1 MRISE
6 LGGEDA
12 LIEVIGR
19 GSMRSAPGLVLG
31 IGDDAAVVDP
41 AGNQVVVTTDMLVEG
56 THFRLDLCDPF
67 SLGWKSA
74 AVNIS
79 DIAAMGARPTCAFIS
94 IGLPDSDVEFV
105 EQFYAGFREISD
117 KFGSVIA
124 GGDTVG
130 SDKGVVIGVT
140 QLGAVEPGKYL
151 TRTGAKPG
159 DAVMVTGTLGDS
171 VMGLEL
177 LLKLGLEE
185 ARDEY
190 QFLVDRHLLPEPR
203 VREAIALAGTGKV
216 TSMMDISDGL
226 SKDLGRLC
234 KASGVGAKVY
244 SDWLPL
250 SAEMQGLSEEPE
262 DEGQGDCQENTH
274 VVIDPHLV
282 AARGGEDYEL
292 LFTCPHR
299 FAGAMFI
306 AMSKIPSPIALIGE
320 ITAGQKVGLVGADG
334 SIGEMPSSWEHFSR

>member
-12 LIEVIGR
+12 LIEAIGR
-19 GSMRSAPGLVLG
+19 GSVRSAPGLVLG

-41 AGNQVVVTTDMLVEG
+41 AGDLVVVTTDMLVEG

-79 DIAAMGARPTCAFIS
+79 DIAAMGAMPTCAFIS
-94 IGLPDSDVEFV
+94 IGLPDLDVEFV

-140 QLGAVEPGKYL
+140 QLGAVAPGKYL

-159 DAVMVTGTLGDS
+159 DAIMVTGTLGDS
-171 VMGLEL
+171 LIGLEL
-177 LLKLGLEE
+177 LLKLGLDA
-185 ARDEY
+185 ARDTSEY
-190 QFLVDRHLLPEPR
+190 LVDRHLLPEPR
-203 VREAIALAGTGKV
+203 IEQSAALAGTGKV
-216 TSMMDISDGL
+216 TSMMDLSDGL
-226 SKDLGRLC
+226 SRDLQRLC
-234 KASGVGAKVY
+234 KASGVGAQIY
-244 SDWLPL
+244 AEWLPISDEL
-250 SAEMQGLSEEPE
+250 REAAGELGLDP
-262 DEGQGDCQENTH
+262 
-274 VVIDPHLV
+274 VI
-282 AARGGEDYEL
+282 AAAKGGEDYEL
-292 LFTCPHR
+292 LFTCPMDCVGEM
-299 FAGAMFI
+299 FAAV
-306 AMSKIPSPIALIGE
+306 STIPSPIALIGE
-320 ITAGQKVGLVGADG
+320 ITACQRVELVAADG
-334 SIGEMPSSWEHFSR
+334 SVGEMPSSWEHFSR